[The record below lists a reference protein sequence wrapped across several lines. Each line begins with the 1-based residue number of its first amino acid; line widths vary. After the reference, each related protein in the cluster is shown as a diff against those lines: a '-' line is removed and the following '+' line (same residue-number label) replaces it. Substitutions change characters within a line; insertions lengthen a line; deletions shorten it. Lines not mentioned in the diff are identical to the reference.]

1 MALELATKAEMK
13 KLSRKWDRAK
23 MATALHMNSMVVS
36 EEQKF
41 KLDDVRGSVHTTQKI
56 TLGPFESR
64 TLSGILKGPVKNSV
78 YHKRVNVSV
87 EPMEAHKEGESQYCA
102 VPGYTFLKPGSDR
115 VKVMIKNLTTRTIKV
130 SQRSKVASMEAANV
144 VPHMLAPQETTPV

>member
-1 MALELATKAEMK
+1 
-13 KLSRKWDRAK
+13 
-23 MATALHMNSMVVS
+23 MATALRMNSMVVS

-64 TLSGILKGPVKNSV
+64 TLSGILKGPVKNSA
-78 YHKRVNVSV
+78 YHKCVNVSV
-87 EPMEAHKEGESQYCA
+87 EPLEAHKEEESQYCA

-115 VKVMIKNLTTRTIKV
+115 VKVMIKNLTARNIKV
-130 SQRSKVASMEAANV
+130 S
-144 VPHMLAPQETTPV
+144 

>member
-1 MALELATKAEMK
+1 
-13 KLSRKWDRAK
+13 

-64 TLSGILKGPVKNSV
+64 TLSGILKGPVKNSA
-78 YHKRVNVSV
+78 YHKHVNVSV
-87 EPMEAHKEGESQYCA
+87 EPMEAHKEGENQYCA
-102 VPGYTFLKPGSDR
+102 VPGYTFLKRGSDR
-115 VKVMIKNLTTRTIKV
+115 VKVMIKNLTARTIKV
-130 SQRSKVASMEAANV
+130 SQGSKVASMETANV
-144 VPHMLAPQETTPV
+144 VPHMLAPQETTSIRSETNIMKSTNV